1 MTFPSFL
8 QPCNQAILT
17 PCKSIRIS
25 HQTHLKTHY
34 NLLRFAMS
42 YFEIKCE
49 SGNKHIALQPDFMYT
64 GRRQSNGQPNK
75 AHHRRRITRRRIFVK
90 QSPQF
95 TQQQNHLQAKT
106 SRKTNYFFDCH
117 VHQIFSQ
124 LVIFLA
130 ILFCK
135 KTTKPSMYNEGL
147 PPFLT
152 NCNQAWKFF
161 FLPCTLKIW
170 NDILFSLTLISSECK
185 KLDQM

>member
-1 MTFPSFL
+1 
-8 QPCNQAILT
+8 
-17 PCKSIRIS
+17 
-25 HQTHLKTHY
+25 
-34 NLLRFAMS
+34 MS

-152 NCNQAWKFF
+152 NCNQAWKKI

>member
-1 MTFPSFL
+1 
-8 QPCNQAILT
+8 
-17 PCKSIRIS
+17 
-25 HQTHLKTHY
+25 
-34 NLLRFAMS
+34 MS

-49 SGNKHIALQPDFMYT
+49 SGNKHIALQPHFMYT

-152 NCNQAWKFF
+152 NCNQAWKICF
-161 FLPCTLKIW
+161 
-170 NDILFSLTLISSECK
+170 LTLYPEDLKWHPLFVNVDFIRMQKARSNVGLPVTRSVLACISEVTG
-185 KLDQM
+185 